1 MKKLALML
9 IASLA
14 LFNSCKIET
23 TKDLGPETTETK
35 EVDTFSVLS
44 VSGSS
49 DVVFIPSDTF
59 SVTVTAPQ
67 KAHDRLVATV
77 ENGEMRISEKNPDTK
92 DVKWVVRNTGT
103 PASKIVVRAPYL
115 TGIRING
122 SGSVRCDGAMN
133 TQSLWMWIMGSGEI
147 SMAHIAAQS
156 VDATITGSGDIEA
169 TLAQV
174 GKTCAEVTGSGEI
187 SMKLRNCGAVNATIT
202 GSGDIELSGTAQ
214 TLKQTTQGSG
224 DISTNELKLTK

>member
-1 MKKLALML
+1 MKQLALML

-49 DVVFIPSDTF
+49 DVVFYPLRHVQRHRHRTPEGARPLGGDGGEWRD
-59 SVTVTAPQ
+59 
-67 KAHDRLVATV
+67 AHQR
-77 ENGEMRISEKNPDTK
+77 EEPRHEGREMGSEKHGNPGLEDCGA
-92 DVKWVVRNTGT
+92 R
-103 PASKIVVRAPYL
+103 PYL

-147 SMAHIAAQS
+147 SMAHIAARS

-174 GKTCAEVTGSGEI
+174 GKTSAEVTGSGEI
-187 SMKLRNCGAVNATIT
+187 SMKLHNCGAVNATIT

>member
-1 MKKLALML
+1 MKQLALML

-23 TKDLGPETTETK
+23 TKDLGPETTETR

-49 DVVFIPSDTF
+49 DVEYLPSDTF
-59 SVTVTAPQ
+59 SIIITAPQ
-67 KAHDRLVATV
+67 KGHDRIVVTV
-77 ENGEMRISEKNPDTK
+77 EKGEMLISEKSPDTK
-92 DVKWVVRNTGT
+92 DVKWIVKNQGPT
-103 PASKIVVRAPYL
+103 ASKIVVRAPYL
-115 TGIRING
+115 TGIRIEG

-133 TQSLWMWIMGSGEI
+133 TQSLWMSIMGSGEI
-147 SMAHIAAQS
+147 HMAHIMAQS
-156 VDATITGSGDIEA
+156 VEANIMGSGDIDA

-174 GKTCAEVTGSGEI
+174 AKTNAEVTGSGEI
-187 SMKLRNCGAVNATIT
+187 SLKLCNCGDITATTT
-202 GSGDIELSGTAQ
+202 GSGDIELSGTAR

-224 DISTNELKLTK
+224 DIDTNKLKLTK